1 MIRFVNAPV
10 PRFLPVVC
18 SLFLGLTASLGVC
31 GTAQAEEPVKIAYV
45 DMQRALLEVEDGR
58 RAREELKKT
67 LEKKQK
73 ELDER
78 QQELMK
84 AGDDLKKKRTLLPE
98 DKRLEKEAEL
108 QDGLAKL
115 QQALMRNQQEL
126 NQREQEVLAPIVE
139 RMQRIVGQ
147 IAQSEEISLVLDR
160 NQAGIIF
167 AKTHLDLTNEVI
179 RRYNKDGGGA
189 PAAAAAPAKKKG
201 K

>member
-1 MIRFVNAPV
+1 MIRSAK
-10 PRFLPVVC
+10 FLI
-18 SLFLGLTASLGVC
+18 ASLCLVLG
-31 GTAQAEEPVKIAYV
+31 AQSIVRAEETVKLGYV

-58 RAREELKKT
+58 RAREDLKKA

-84 AGDDLKKKRTLLPE
+84 AGEDLKKKRTLLPE
-98 DKRLEKEAEL
+98 ETRLAKENEL
-108 QDGLAKL
+108 QEGLAKL

-126 NQREQEVLAPIVE
+126 QQKEQEVLAPIVD

-147 IAQSEEISLVLDR
+147 IAQSEDLTLVLDR

-167 AKTHLDLTNEVI
+167 GKPHLDLTNEVI
-179 RRYNKDGGGA
+179 RRYNAGNKGGA
-189 PAAAAAPAKKKG
+189 GKPAAPTAAPAKKK
-201 K
+201 

>member
-1 MIRFVNAPV
+1 MIRSAK
-10 PRFLPVVC
+10 FLVAALAVI
-18 SLFLGLTASLGVC
+18 LGAQQTAAHADDVKLG
-31 GTAQAEEPVKIAYV
+31 YV

-58 RAREELKKT
+58 RARDELKKA

-73 ELDER
+73 ELDEK

-84 AGDDLKKKRTLLPE
+84 AGEDLKKKRTLLPE
-98 DKRLEKEAEL
+98 ETRVQKEGEL
-108 QDGLAKL
+108 QEGLAKL

-126 NQREQEVLAPIVE
+126 QQKEQEVLAPIVE

-147 IAQSEEISLVLDR
+147 IAQSEDLTLVLDR

-167 AKTHLDLTNEVI
+167 GKPHLDLTNEVI
-179 RRYNKDGGGA
+179 RRYNAGNKAGGKAG
-189 PAAAAAPAKKKG
+189 PAAAPAKNAPAKK